1 MKKSFILLSVM
12 AVAAIASC
20 VKEQP
25 VDVKE
30 ETKGVPFEFTAST
43 VDTKTTNDGMVTS
56 WKVDDK
62 INLFHAE
69 ASTTDYS
76 GNDEF
81 TITSENLA
89 AKKFTG
95 TLASA
100 LDPAKSYDWYAL
112 YPYNEAFTTPANTT
126 GYVTIGGS
134 SRTQNGYDNA
144 EHLGGLPLVGLATD
158 VDAADKPA
166 ITMNHMA
173 AVLKIV
179 VTNSTSEELTVTNVS
194 FTAPV
199 NITGQFIVDFS
210 DPANPAYSDGTYCND
225 YCNLKVNS
233 GTALGNGESA
243 TFYIPIKPVTLAK
256 DSEISLKVN
265 TYTKAV
271 TMPSA
276 FTFTPG
282 KMTTINFDYDKT
294 FTSETFYHSTSI
306 AAGDK
311 VIITGGTTG
320 SIKVMGH
327 YASGDNIASVAG
339 TVTSGC
345 VNSTSSM
352 GVFTVGGNSTDGY
365 TFYDAE
371 TETYLNATSTTSKSV
386 LRGVATL
393 DSYAYWAVSFD
404 EGAAVITNK
413 GKASRH
419 IIRVNSSGTPFN
431 AYTSGQDPV
440 YLFKYDSRTPV
451 TLSFATS
458 SVSKTTANYGEFTGQ
473 TATASP
479 IVTPITYTMTGDAIG
494 TVNSSTGAV
503 ELNGTTGTA
512 TVTATYAG
520 NVTHREATAS
530 YTITVSSVASPTT
543 GSILFSC
550 DFGLTN
556 NLAFANYTGG
566 TSWNNASTLTYSVS
580 DTDRVFISTA
590 SAGNMTSGNLYFNG
604 KNNSAGY
611 TATIAGIK
619 TYGATNVTV
628 FWAANNASSD
638 LEVTESSTAKTTSAN
653 SASNR
658 QVFALTGTEE
668 TITLV
673 FSNNAAANTRVDNV
687 TVKFGNVTE

>member
-69 ASTTDYS
+69 ASTADYR

-134 SRTQNGYDNA
+134 SRTQNGYGNA
-144 EHLGGLPLVGLATD
+144 EHLGGLPLVGLAEA

-173 AVLKIV
+173 AVVKIV
-179 VTNSTSEELTVTNVS
+179 VTNTTSESLTITGVS
-194 FTAPV
+194 ITAPV
-199 NITGQFIVDFS
+199 KIVGQFIVDFS
-210 DPANPAYSDGTYCND
+210 DPANPAYSDGEYCYN

-233 GTALGNGESA
+233 GTALGYGESA
-243 TFYIPIKPVTLAK
+243 EFYIPIKPVTFANG
-256 DSEISLKVN
+256 SIFSIKVN
-265 TYTKAV
+265 TYTKEKE
-271 TMPSA
+271 MPSA

-345 VNSTSSM
+345 VNSTSTM
-352 GVFTVGGNSTDGY
+352 GVFTVSGNSTDGY

-371 TETYLNATSTTSKSV
+371 TETYLNATSTTSKNV
-386 LRGVATL
+386 LKGVAAP

-413 GKASRH
+413 GKASHH

-458 SVSKTTANYGEFTGQ
+458 SVSKTTANYGGFTGQ

-479 IVTPITYTMTGDAIG
+479 VVTPITYTMTGDAIG

-520 NVTHREATAS
+520 SVTHREATAS
-530 YTITVSSVASPTT
+530 YTITVSSVAPPTT

-550 DFGLTN
+550 DFGSS
-556 NLAFANYTGG
+556 NLAFASYTGG

-580 DTDRVFISTA
+580 NTDKVSISTNSA
-590 SAGNMTSGNLYFNG
+590 SNMTSGNLYFNG

-628 FWAANNASSD
+628 FWAANNAYSD

-653 SASNR
+653 SESNR